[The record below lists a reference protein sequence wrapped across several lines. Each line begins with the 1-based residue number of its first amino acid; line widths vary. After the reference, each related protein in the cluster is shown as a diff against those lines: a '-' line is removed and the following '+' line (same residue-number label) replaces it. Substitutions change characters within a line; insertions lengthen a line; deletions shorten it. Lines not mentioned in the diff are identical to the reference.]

1 MRKAHIQVSRRMVKS
16 RCCTGKRGDSADRG
30 NYGPLTM
37 LNIPSKIAKSALCD
51 TIDLN
56 LNDVLHQNQL
66 GYRKGISSESL
77 LLYPTESWKQMDE
90 GKVIGAIFI
99 DFRKAFDSVCPEIL
113 FYKM

>member
-1 MRKAHIQVSRRMVKS
+1 
-16 RCCTGKRGDSADRG
+16 
-30 NYGPLTM
+30 M

-77 LLYPTESWKQMDE
+77 FCTLLNLGNIRWMKEKLLVQ
-90 GKVIGAIFI
+90 F
-99 DFRKAFDSVCPEIL
+99 L
-113 FYKM
+113 